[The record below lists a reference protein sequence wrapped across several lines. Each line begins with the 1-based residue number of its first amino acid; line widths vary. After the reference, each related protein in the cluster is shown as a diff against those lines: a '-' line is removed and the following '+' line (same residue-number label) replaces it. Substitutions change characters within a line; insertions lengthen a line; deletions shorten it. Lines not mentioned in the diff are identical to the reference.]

1 MDVTIRSQAIASG
14 LENELSTI
22 KIIPQ
27 LMSRIERHNDVE
39 GPVRKEIVMMA
50 LQIIKGRV
58 PPEKQEEIEMLIS
71 LASDMIEGVIQFA
84 KAVKYKSNRKGKFCC
99 CFVNN

>member
-27 LMSRIERHNDVE
+27 LMSRIERHHDVE

-71 LASDMIEGVIQFA
+71 LIDSIFQELEKALSGVSIID
-84 KAVKYKSNRKGKFCC
+84 V
-99 CFVNN
+99 V